1 MNKKYL
7 NKTITAVLLSGSLFF
22 MNAGMVSAEEVVDLT
37 LDSSVQM
44 ALENNRTIK
53 QSYYD
58 TDAARWALKEA
69 KGQKGFSI
77 SWQGTAAAVAGS
89 SYNVATNNRDSSYGN
104 VLEAAIPLYTGGQLE
119 NNIKANEIG
128 VDISDLNLENTKQQ
142 VKLNTTEGYYSIL
155 QNRNLV
161 GVNKETVNQ
170 LQEHLNVVS
179 ARYAAGTVA
188 KSDVLRSQTEL
199 ANAQQS
205 LVTAENN
212 YDLSMSSLN
221 NIIGLPIQTK
231 LNIKDELKYVKYDL
245 NFEEC
250 VDTAMANRPDGVA
263 AIKAVEQ
270 AQANVD
276 MAKAGN
282 LPQVEAYTSYTI
294 DGDDAFKDNFGEQA
308 QVGVRANWNIFDNNV
323 TKAQVKQAES
333 ALYKA
338 QENAQYV
345 REGIQLEVHQ
355 AYLSLL
361 AAEKNIKTTSVA
373 VNQATEDYQIA
384 QVRYSAGVGTNIDVM
399 DASVALTTAKTN
411 YVQALYDYNVSKAQL
426 DKAMGMPVD
435 LDVQAVAAKTY

>member
-1 MNKKYL
+1 M
-7 NKTITAVLLSGSLFF
+7 
-22 MNAGMVSAEEVVDLT
+22 
-37 LDSSVQM
+37 
-44 ALENNRTIK
+44 
-53 QSYYD
+53 
-58 TDAARWALKEA
+58 
-69 KGQKGFSI
+69 
-77 SWQGTAAAVAGS
+77 
-89 SYNVATNNRDSSYGN
+89 
-104 VLEAAIPLYTGGQLE
+104 
-119 NNIKANEIG
+119 
-128 VDISDLNLENTKQQ
+128 
-142 VKLNTTEGYYSIL
+142 
-155 QNRNLV
+155 
-161 GVNKETVNQ
+161 
-170 LQEHLNVVS
+170 
-179 ARYAAGTVA
+179 
-188 KSDVLRSQTEL
+188 RSQTEL

-231 LNIKDELKYVKYDL
+231 LNIKDELKYIKYDL

-276 MAKAGN
+276 VAKAGN

-411 YVQALYDYNVSKAQL
+411 YVQALYDYNISKAQL

>member
-1 MNKKYL
+1 MSKKYL

-22 MNAGMVSAEEVVDLT
+22 MSAGMVSAEEVVDLT

-58 TDAARWALKEA
+58 TDTARWALKEA
-69 KGQKGFSI
+69 KGKKGFNI

-89 SYNVATNNRDSSYGN
+89 SFNVPTNNRDSSYGN

-231 LNIKDELKYVKYDL
+231 LNIKDELKYIKYDL

-263 AIKAVEQ
+263 ATKAVEQ

-276 MAKAGN
+276 VAKAGN

>member
-1 MNKKYL
+1 MSRKSL
-7 NKTITAVLLSGSLFF
+7 NKTIVAVLLSGSFF
-22 MNAGMVSAEEVVDLT
+22 FIGTGISSAEEVVDLT
-37 LDSSVQM
+37 LDNSVQM
-44 ALENNRTIK
+44 ALKNNRTIK

-58 TDAARWALKEA
+58 TDTARWALKEA
-69 KGQKGFSI
+69 KGQKGFTI
-77 SWQGTAAAVAGS
+77 SWQGTAAAVGGS
-89 SYNVATNNRDSSYGN
+89 SYNEVMNDRDSSYGN
-104 VLEAAIPLYTGGQLE
+104 ILEAAIPLYTGGQLE

-128 VDISDLNLENTKQQ
+128 VDISDLNLEDTKQQ
-142 VKLNTTEGYYSIL
+142 IKLDTTEGYYSIL

-161 GVNKETVNQ
+161 GVNQETVDQ

-199 ANAQQS
+199 ADAQQN
-205 LVTAENN
+205 LVTAQNN

-231 LNIKDELKYVKYDL
+231 LNIKDELRYTKYDL
-245 NFEEC
+245 NFSEC
-250 VDTAMANRPDGVA
+250 VDTAMANRPDGIA
-263 AIKAVEQ
+263 AIKAIEQ

-294 DGDDAFKDNFGEQA
+294 DGDDEFKDNFGEQA

-333 ALYKA
+333 ELYKA

-345 REGIQLEVHQ
+345 RENIQLEVHQ

-399 DASVALTTAKTN
+399 DASVALTTARTN

>member
-1 MNKKYL
+1 MSRKSL

-22 MNAGMVSAEEVVDLT
+22 MGTGAVSAEEVVDLT
-37 LDSSVQM
+37 LDNSVQM

-58 TDAARWALKEA
+58 TDAARWALKEKKKK
-69 KGQKGFSI
+69 KGLTI
-77 SWQGTAAAVAGS
+77 SWQGSAASLNGS
-89 SYNVATNNRDSSYGN
+89 YYNQLNRDESYGN

-142 VKLNTTEGYYSIL
+142 IKFDTTEGYYNIL
-155 QNRNLV
+155 QARNLV
-161 GVNKETVNQ
+161 GVNEETVSQ

-199 ANAQQS
+199 ADAQQN
-205 LVTAENN
+205 LVNAENN

-231 LNIKDELKYVKYDL
+231 LNIKDELRYTKYDL
-245 NFEEC
+245 NFDEC

-270 AQANVD
+270 AQAMVD
-276 MAKAGN
+276 AAKAGN

-294 DGDDAFKDNFGEQA
+294 DGNDAFKDDAAEQA
-308 QVGVRANWNIFDNNV
+308 QVGIRANWNIFDNNV
-323 TKAQVKQAES
+323 TKAQVRQAEA

-338 QENAQYV
+338 QEQAQYV

-399 DASVALTTAKTN
+399 DASVALTTARTN

>member
-1 MNKKYL
+1 MSKKYL

-22 MNAGMVSAEEVVDLT
+22 MSAGAVSAEEVVDLT

-89 SYNVATNNRDSSYGN
+89 SFNVPTNNRDSSYGN

-231 LNIKDELKYVKYDL
+231 LNIKDELKYIKYDL

-276 MAKAGN
+276 VAKAGN

-308 QVGVRANWNIFDNNV
+308 QVGIRANWNIFDNNV

-411 YVQALYDYNVSKAQL
+411 YVQALYDYNISKAQL

-435 LDVQAVAAKTY
+435 LDVQAVSAKTY

>member
-1 MNKKYL
+1 MNRKSL

-37 LDSSVQM
+37 LDNSVQM

-69 KGQKGFSI
+69 KGQKGLNI
-77 SWQGTAAAVAGS
+77 SWQGTAAALNGS
-89 SYNVATNNRDSSYGN
+89 YYNQIGRDESYGN

-142 VKLNTTEGYYSIL
+142 IKLDTTAGYYSIL

-161 GVNKETVNQ
+161 GVNKETVDQ

-199 ANAQQS
+199 ADAQQN
-205 LVTAENN
+205 LVNAENN

-221 NIIGLPIQTK
+221 NIIGLPIQTR
-231 LNIKDELKYVKYDL
+231 LNIKDELRYTKYDL
-245 NFEEC
+245 NFDDC

-263 AIKAVEQ
+263 AVKAVEQ
-270 AQANVD
+270 AQANVN

-294 DGDDAFKDNFGEQA
+294 DGNDAFKDDFAEQA

-323 TKAQVKQAES
+323 TKAQVRQAEA
-333 ALYKA
+333 ALAKA

-435 LDVQAVAAKTY
+435 LDVPAVAAKTY